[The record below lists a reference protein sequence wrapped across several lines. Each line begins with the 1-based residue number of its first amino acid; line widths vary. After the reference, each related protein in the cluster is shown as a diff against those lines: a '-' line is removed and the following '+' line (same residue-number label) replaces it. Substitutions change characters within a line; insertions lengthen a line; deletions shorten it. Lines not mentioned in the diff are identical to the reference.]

1 MMSVTKTI
9 NGIDFYVEL
18 ETDEMYRR
26 GTVCIDAERGEDSK
40 SWHVGPDGM
49 LSLLNDNSSIKNYMQ
64 LDQWMEDGLDTEGWA
79 ELDALVEQLAKQE
92 MTYTLWFRDGQGSQ
106 DFLTEAEMRVQAER
120 FNFSA
125 DDAINSR
132 SGAVMTDEDGDNIG
146 GCYKDNPFDNP
157 RGELN

>member
-1 MMSVTKTI
+1 MSVEKTI

-18 ETDEMYRR
+18 ETGEMWRR

-49 LSLLNDNSSIKNYMQ
+49 LSLLNDNSSIKNYIQ

-79 ELDALVEQLAKQE
+79 QLDALVEQLAKQE
-92 MTYTLWFRDGQGSQ
+92 MTYTLWFREGRGKLHCLSEKQVRE
-106 DFLTEAEMRVQAER
+106 LAPI

-132 SGAVMTDEDGDNIG
+132 SGAVMTDDDGQNLG
-146 GCYKDNPFDNP
+146 GCYLNKLFDNP
-157 RGELN
+157 DGELN

>member
-1 MMSVTKTI
+1 MSMEKTI
-9 NGIDFYVEL
+9 NGIDFDVEL

-26 GTVCIDAERGEDSK
+26 GTVSVYAERGEDSEI
-40 SWHVGPDGM
+40 WHIGPQ
-49 LSLLNDNSSIKNYMQ
+49 YMQ
-64 LDQWMEDGLDTEGWA
+64 QFLYQDSSVKNFMKLDQWMEDGLDTEGWA
-79 ELDALVEQLAKQE
+79 QLDALVEQLAKQE
-92 MTYTLWFRDGQGSQ
+92 MTYTLWFREGRGKLHW
-106 DFLTEAEMRVQAER
+106 LTEKQVRELAPI

>member
-1 MMSVTKTI
+1 MSVEKTI

-26 GTVCIDAERGEDSK
+26 GTVSVYAERGDDSEI
-40 SWHVGPDGM
+40 WHIGPQ
-49 LSLLNDNSSIKNYMQ
+49 YMQ
-64 LDQWMEDGLDTEGWA
+64 QFLYQDSSVKNFMKLDQWMEDGLDTEGWA
-79 ELDALVEQLAKQE
+79 QLDELVGRLAE
-92 MTYTLWFRDGQGSQ
+92 REITYCIWFRDGQGSQ

-132 SGAVMTDEDGDNIG
+132 SGAVMTDEDGQNLG
-146 GCYKDNPFDNP
+146 GCYLNKLFDNP
-157 RGELN
+157 DGELN